1 MPQEAL
7 IRAATPRNNSAS
19 GNLSDEVGISS
30 PFHTVLTRED
40 NLASALTTGSEINRN
55 RDCAFHEQ

>member
-19 GNLSDEVGISS
+19 ENLSDELGISS
-30 PFHTVLTRED
+30 PFHIALTRED
-40 NLASALTTGSEINRN
+40 NLVSALTIGSEINRN
-55 RDCAFHEQ
+55 RDYAFHEQ